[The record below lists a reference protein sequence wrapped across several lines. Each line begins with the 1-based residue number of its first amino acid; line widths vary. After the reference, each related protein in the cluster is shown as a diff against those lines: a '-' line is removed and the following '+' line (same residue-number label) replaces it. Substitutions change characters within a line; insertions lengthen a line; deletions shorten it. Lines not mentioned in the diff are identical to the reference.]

1 MKILKLFLF
10 LIVFGI
16 LVWGFYRLR
25 GERETLVEEVKKL
38 QETTDSLKKENS
50 SLVEKIEYLKNP
62 ENLMKELRAQLN
74 YKKQGENMIIVIP
87 PKTTSTA
94 P

>member
-1 MKILKLFLF
+1 M
-10 LIVFGI
+10 IVFGI